1 MNILNSKEAFE
12 AMMAGRNIMC
22 RAVGELMDFDNL
34 SQFPATIFAM
44 PGYEFCIKVETME
57 LAGITFAKPLTLD
70 DVVEDQDIYIVYPD
84 HISHVK
90 FSRQCSKHFAC
101 VRNGFAQLDQE
112 NAVLQL
118 EALGELFGRV
128 ICYPPVI
135 DNVAKT
141 KKKRSGK
148 VKSDADQLN
157 TPADSNTT
165 VANIEKQPELEV
177 VQPVEVAVQD
187 PSVTTEVTVAEAN
200 ELDETDP
207 AILKVIEAIE
217 KCGSDYEL
225 KGVERNLDSNQHK
238 LTETEYKELKNRIA
252 QKRELLLASKK
263 PVTVDSLKKFAIQSE
278 VCAAY
283 IDQIKAC
290 TTTNELADL
299 SSAII
304 ADDKLN
310 IDLQE
315 QLCNQIN
322 EAANQLNQPKPNV
335 EQSSENLSV
344 TELQRLQHEAEK
356 LVQNKAQDEE
366 YQSLLTDLLDRAS
379 KANTPAEAN
388 ALVGYTKTWTE
399 EQRKP
404 LIDAIH
410 KRLVELNKA
419 DAQPSLAVRIQRAED
434 LTELDALE
442 IDVSA
447 CDEVIQ
453 PRLMELI
460 EQRRIQLDQIVAT
473 GEAS

>member
-1 MNILNSKEAFE
+1 MNILNSKEAFD

-22 RAVGELMDFDNL
+22 RAVGESMDFDDL

-84 HISHVK
+84 HISQIK
-90 FSRQCSKHFAC
+90 FSRQCSEHFAC

-135 DNVAKT
+135 DNAPKT
-141 KKKRSGK
+141 KKKRSARAK
-148 VKSDADQLN
+148 NDSAQVD
-157 TPADSNTT
+157 TPAGPSNA
-165 VANIEKQPELEV
+165 VPNIEKQPEPDNETVDRSEWPASQVPSQNYIDMWLNRAKDEPTRRNLDGMKASIDHNWDNLDLDH
-177 VQPVEVAVQD
+177 QLQARQIYADFEALVEQ
-187 PSVTTEVTVAEAN
+187 AESEAI
-200 ELDETDP
+200 ETDP
-207 AILKVIEAIE
+207 VKLVEKFTAQISQFTKVDDVLSFRHVFLAN
-217 KCGSDYEL
+217 GY
-225 KGVERNLDSNQHK
+225 LDQKDQQHLCK
-238 LTETEYKELKNRIA
+238 LTE
-252 QKRELLLASKK
+252 
-263 PVTVDSLKKFAIQSE
+263 
-278 VCAAY
+278 
-283 IDQIKAC
+283 
-290 TTTNELADL
+290 
-299 SSAII
+299 
-304 ADDKLN
+304 DKLLELN
-310 IDLQE
+310 PE
-315 QLCNQIN
+315 QYM
-322 EAANQLNQPKPNV
+322 PKV
-335 EQSSENLSV
+335 EQPSENLSV

-356 LVQNKAQDEE
+356 LVQNKGQDEE
-366 YQSLLTDLLDRAS
+366 YQSLLTDLMDRAS

-460 EQRRIQLDQIVAT
+460 EQRRIQLDQIPAT
-473 GEAS
+473 SEAQ

>member
-1 MNILNSKEAFE
+1 MNILNSKEAFD

-22 RAVGELMDFDNL
+22 RAVGELMDFDDL

-57 LAGITFAKPLTLD
+57 LAGITFARPLKLEEIREGQDVYVINTYGSSIY
-70 DVVEDQDIYIVYPD
+70 VVEFGKMTCTALIESIN
-84 HISHVK
+84 H
-90 FSRQCSKHFAC
+90 
-101 VRNGFAQLDQE
+101 GFAQYDAE
-112 NAVLQL
+112 NAKLQL
-118 EALGELFGRV
+118 QAISKVLGHELTGDCLVVRLGDEEK
-128 ICYPPVI
+128 P
-135 DNVAKT
+135 
-141 KKKRSGK
+141 KKKRSTK
-148 VKSDADQLN
+148 AKNDADNLN

-165 VANIEKQPELEV
+165 VANIEKQPEPEV
-177 VQPVEVAVQD
+177 VQPIEV
-187 PSVTTEVTVAEAN
+187 PVAQPT

-238 LTETEYKELKNRIA
+238 LTETEYSELKNRIA
-252 QKRELLLASKK
+252 QKRELLFASKK

-335 EQSSENLSV
+335 EQPSENLSV

-366 YQSLLTDLLDRAS
+366 YQSLLTDLVDRAR

-388 ALVGYTKTWTE
+388 ALVGYTKAWSE

-410 KRLVELNKA
+410 KRLVELNKTA
-419 DAQPSLAVRIQRAED
+419 EQPSLAVRIQRAED

-460 EQRRIQLDQIVAT
+460 EQRRIQLDQISAT
-473 GEAS
+473 SEAQ

>member
-1 MNILNSKEAFE
+1 MNILNSKEAFD

-22 RAVGELMDFDNL
+22 RAVGGLMDFDDL

-44 PGYEFCIKVETME
+44 PGYEFRIKVETME
-57 LAGITFAKPLTLD
+57 LAGITFTKPLTLD
-70 DVVEDQDIYIVYPD
+70 DVIEDQDIYIVYPD
-84 HISHVK
+84 HISQVK
-90 FSRQCSKHFAC
+90 FSRQCSEHFAC

-135 DNVAKT
+135 DNVTKT
-141 KKKRSGK
+141 KKKRSSK
-148 VKSDADQLN
+148 AKNDADQLN

-165 VANIEKQPELEV
+165 VANIEKQPEPEV
-177 VQPVEVAVQD
+177 VSPIEVAVQD
-187 PSVTTEVTVAEAN
+187 PSVTTEVPVAQPT

-217 KCGSDYEL
+217 KCGSEYVL
-225 KGVERNLDSNQHK
+225 KGVARNLDSNQHK
-238 LTETEYKELKNRIA
+238 LTETEYRELKNRIA

-263 PVTVDSLKKFAIQSE
+263 PATVDTLKKFAMQSE
-278 VCAAY
+278 ACTAY

-304 ADDKLN
+304 ADDNLN

-419 DAQPSLAVRIQRAED
+419 DAQPSLAVRIQRAKD

>member
-1 MNILNSKEAFE
+1 
-12 AMMAGRNIMC
+12 
-22 RAVGELMDFDNL
+22 
-34 SQFPATIFAM
+34 
-44 PGYEFCIKVETME
+44 
-57 LAGITFAKPLTLD
+57 
-70 DVVEDQDIYIVYPD
+70 
-84 HISHVK
+84 
-90 FSRQCSKHFAC
+90 
-101 VRNGFAQLDQE
+101 
-112 NAVLQL
+112 
-118 EALGELFGRV
+118 
-128 ICYPPVI
+128 
-135 DNVAKT
+135 
-141 KKKRSGK
+141 
-148 VKSDADQLN
+148 
-157 TPADSNTT
+157 
-165 VANIEKQPELEV
+165 V
-177 VQPVEVAVQD
+177 VQPIEV
-187 PSVTTEVTVAEAN
+187 PVTQPT

-238 LTETEYKELKNRIA
+238 LTETEYRELKNRIA
-252 QKRELLLASKK
+252 QKRELLFASKK

-278 VCAAY
+278 ACTAY

-335 EQSSENLSV
+335 EQPSENLSV

-379 KANTPAEAN
+379 K
-388 ALVGYTKTWTE
+388 
-399 EQRKP
+399 
-404 LIDAIH
+404 
-410 KRLVELNKA
+410 
-419 DAQPSLAVRIQRAED
+419 AQPSLAVRIQRAED

>member
-22 RAVGELMDFDNL
+22 RAVGELMDFDDL

-57 LAGITFAKPLTLD
+57 LAGITFARPLKLEEIREGQDVYVINTYGSSIY
-70 DVVEDQDIYIVYPD
+70 VVEFGKMTCTALIESIN
-84 HISHVK
+84 H
-90 FSRQCSKHFAC
+90 
-101 VRNGFAQLDQE
+101 GFAQYDAE
-112 NAVLQL
+112 NAKLQL
-118 EALGELFGRV
+118 QAISKVLGHELTGDCLVVRLGDEEK
-128 ICYPPVI
+128 P
-135 DNVAKT
+135 
-141 KKKRSGK
+141 KKKRSTK
-148 VKSDADQLN
+148 AKNDADNLN

-165 VANIEKQPELEV
+165 VANIEKQPEPEV
-177 VQPVEVAVQD
+177 VQPIEV
-187 PSVTTEVTVAEAN
+187 PVAQPT

-263 PVTVDSLKKFAIQSE
+263 PVTVDSLKKFAMQSE
-278 VCAAY
+278 ACTAY

-304 ADDKLN
+304 ADDNLN

-335 EQSSENLSV
+335 EQPSENLSI

>member
-1 MNILNSKEAFE
+1 MNILNSKEAFD

-22 RAVGELMDFDNL
+22 RAVGESMDFDDL

-57 LAGITFAKPLTLD
+57 LAGVTFAKPLTLD

-90 FSRQCSKHFAC
+90 FSRQCSEHFAC

-148 VKSDADQLN
+148 VKNDAAQLN
-157 TPADSNTT
+157 TPAVSNTT
-165 VANIEKQPELEV
+165 VANIEKQPEPEV
-177 VQPVEVAVQD
+177 VQPIEVAAQD
-187 PSVTTEVTVAEAN
+187 PSVTTEAPVAET
-200 ELDETDP
+200 EEDSVETDP
-207 AILKVIEAIE
+207 VKLVE
-217 KCGSDYEL
+217 KFTGQIDQFTKADDVLSFRHVFLANGY
-225 KGVERNLDSNQHK
+225 LDQKDQQHLCK
-238 LTETEYKELKNRIA
+238 LTE
-252 QKRELLLASKK
+252 
-263 PVTVDSLKKFAIQSE
+263 
-278 VCAAY
+278 
-283 IDQIKAC
+283 
-290 TTTNELADL
+290 
-299 SSAII
+299 
-304 ADDKLN
+304 DKLLELN
-310 IDLQE
+310 PE
-315 QLCNQIN
+315 QYT
-322 EAANQLNQPKPNV
+322 PKV
-335 EQSSENLSV
+335 EQPSENLSV
-344 TELQRLQHEAEK
+344 TELQRLQDEAEK

-379 KANTPAEAN
+379 NANTPAEAN
-388 ALVGYTKTWTE
+388 ALVGYTKAWTE

-419 DAQPSLAVRIQRAED
+419 DAQPSLVVRIQRAED

-447 CDEVIQ
+447 CDGVIQ

>member
-1 MNILNSKEAFE
+1 MNILNSKEAFD

-22 RAVGELMDFDNL
+22 RAVGELMDFDDL

-90 FSRQCSKHFAC
+90 FSRQCSEHFAC

-148 VKSDADQLN
+148 VKNDADQLN

-165 VANIEKQPELEV
+165 VANIEKQPEPEV
-177 VQPVEVAVQD
+177 VQPIEVAVQD
-187 PSVTTEVTVAEAN
+187 PSVTTE
-200 ELDETDP
+200 LDETDP
-207 AILKVIEAIE
+207 AILKAIEAIE

-238 LTETEYKELKNRIA
+238 LTETEYRELKNRIA

-263 PVTVDSLKKFAIQSE
+263 PVTVDTLKKFAMQSE
-278 VCAAY
+278 ACTAY

-315 QLCNQIN
+315 HLCNQIN
-322 EAANQLNQPKPNV
+322 EAANQLNQPKPKV

-344 TELQRLQHEAEK
+344 NELQRLQHEAEK

>member
-1 MNILNSKEAFE
+1 MNILNSKEAFD

-22 RAVGELMDFDNL
+22 RAVGELMDFDDL

-90 FSRQCSKHFAC
+90 FSRQCSEHFAC

-148 VKSDADQLN
+148 VKNDADQLN

-165 VANIEKQPELEV
+165 VANIEKQPEPEV
-177 VQPVEVAVQD
+177 VQPIEVAVQD
-187 PSVTTEVTVAEAN
+187 PSVTT

-238 LTETEYKELKNRIA
+238 LTETEYRELKNRIA

-263 PVTVDSLKKFAIQSE
+263 PVTVDTLKKFAMQSE
-278 VCAAY
+278 ACTAY

-315 QLCNQIN
+315 HLCNQIN
-322 EAANQLNQPKPNV
+322 EAANQLNQPKPKV

-344 TELQRLQHEAEK
+344 NELQRLQHEAEK

-388 ALVGYTKTWTE
+388 ALVGYTKAWSE

-460 EQRRIQLDQIVAT
+460 EQRRIQLDQIVET
-473 GEAS
+473 GEAT

>member
-1 MNILNSKEAFE
+1 MNILNSKEAFN

-22 RAVGELMDFDNL
+22 RAVGELMDFDDL

-57 LAGITFAKPLTLD
+57 LAGITFAKPLKLEEVLEGQDVYIINTYGSSIY
-70 DVVEDQDIYIVYPD
+70 VVEFGKMTCTALIESIN
-84 HISHVK
+84 
-90 FSRQCSKHFAC
+90 
-101 VRNGFAQLDQE
+101 NGFAQHDAE
-112 NAVLQL
+112 NAKLQL
-118 EALGELFGRV
+118 QAISKVLGRELTGDCLVVRLGDEEK
-128 ICYPPVI
+128 P
-135 DNVAKT
+135 
-141 KKKRSGK
+141 KKKRSTK
-148 VKSDADQLN
+148 AKNDADNLN

-165 VANIEKQPELEV
+165 VANIEKQPEPEV
-177 VQPVEVAVQD
+177 VQPIEV
-187 PSVTTEVTVAEAN
+187 PVAQPT

-238 LTETEYKELKNRIA
+238 LAETEYSELKNRIA
-252 QKRELLLASKK
+252 QKRELLFASKK

-278 VCAAY
+278 VCTAY

-335 EQSSENLSV
+335 EQPSENLSV

-388 ALVGYTKTWTE
+388 ALVGYTKAWSE

-460 EQRRIQLDQIVAT
+460 EQRRIQLDQISAT
-473 GEAS
+473 SEAQ

>member
-1 MNILNSKEAFE
+1 MNILNSKEAFD

-22 RAVGELMDFDNL
+22 RAVGELMDFDDL

-57 LAGITFAKPLTLD
+57 LAGITFARPLKLEEIREGQDVYVINTYGSSIY
-70 DVVEDQDIYIVYPD
+70 VVEFGKMTCTALIESIN
-84 HISHVK
+84 H
-90 FSRQCSKHFAC
+90 
-101 VRNGFAQLDQE
+101 GFAQYDAE
-112 NAVLQL
+112 NAKLQL
-118 EALGELFGRV
+118 QAISKVLGHELTGDCLVVRLGDEEK
-128 ICYPPVI
+128 P
-135 DNVAKT
+135 
-141 KKKRSGK
+141 KKKRSTK
-148 VKSDADQLN
+148 AKNDADNLN

-165 VANIEKQPELEV
+165 VANIEKQPEPEV
-177 VQPVEVAVQD
+177 VQPIEV
-187 PSVTTEVTVAEAN
+187 PVAQPT

-238 LTETEYKELKNRIA
+238 LTETEYSELKNRIA
-252 QKRELLLASKK
+252 QKRELLFASKK

-335 EQSSENLSV
+335 EQPSENLSV

-366 YQSLLTDLLDRAS
+366 YQNLLTDLVDRAS

-419 DAQPSLAVRIQRAED
+419 NAQPSLAVRIQRAED

>member
-1 MNILNSKEAFE
+1 MNILNSKEAFD

-22 RAVGELMDFDNL
+22 RAVGELMDFDDL

-57 LAGITFAKPLTLD
+57 LAGITFARPLKLEEIREGQDVYVINTYGSSIY
-70 DVVEDQDIYIVYPD
+70 VVEFGKMTCTALIESIN
-84 HISHVK
+84 H
-90 FSRQCSKHFAC
+90 
-101 VRNGFAQLDQE
+101 GFAQYDAE
-112 NAVLQL
+112 NAKLQL
-118 EALGELFGRV
+118 QAISKVLGHELTGDCLVVRLGDEEK
-128 ICYPPVI
+128 P
-135 DNVAKT
+135 
-141 KKKRSGK
+141 KKKRSTK
-148 VKSDADQLN
+148 AKNDADNLN

-165 VANIEKQPELEV
+165 VANIEKQPEPEV
-177 VQPVEVAVQD
+177 VQPIEVPADQ
-187 PSVTTEVTVAEAN
+187 ST

-238 LTETEYKELKNRIA
+238 LTETEYRELKNRIA
-252 QKRELLLASKK
+252 QKRELLFASKK

-283 IDQIKAC
+283 IDQMKAC

-335 EQSSENLSV
+335 EQPSENLSV

-366 YQSLLTDLLDRAS
+366 YQSLLTDLVDRAR

-388 ALVGYTKTWTE
+388 ALVGYTKAWSE

-410 KRLVELNKA
+410 KRLVELNKTTE
-419 DAQPSLAVRIQRAED
+419 QPSLAVRIQRAED

-460 EQRRIQLDQIVAT
+460 EQRRIQLDQISAT
-473 GEAS
+473 SEAQ

>member
-22 RAVGELMDFDNL
+22 RAVGELMDFDDL

-70 DVVEDQDIYIVYPD
+70 DVVEDQDIYIVHPD

-90 FSRQCSKHFAC
+90 FSRQCSEHFAC

-135 DNVAKT
+135 DNVPKT

-148 VKSDADQLN
+148 AKNDADNLN

-165 VANIEKQPELEV
+165 VANIEKQPEPEV
-177 VQPVEVAVQD
+177 VQPIEV
-187 PSVTTEVTVAEAN
+187 PVAQPT

-263 PVTVDSLKKFAIQSE
+263 PVTVDSLKKFAMQSE
-278 VCAAY
+278 ACTAY

-304 ADDKLN
+304 ADDNLN

-335 EQSSENLSV
+335 EQPSENLSI

-356 LVQNKAQDEE
+356 LVQNKDQDEE
-366 YQSLLTDLLDRAS
+366 YQSLLADLLDRAS

-434 LTELDALE
+434 LTELDAVE

>member
-1 MNILNSKEAFE
+1 MNILNSKEAFD

-22 RAVGELMDFDNL
+22 RAVGELMDFDDL

-70 DVVEDQDIYIVYPD
+70 DVIEDQDIYIVYPD

-90 FSRQCSKHFAC
+90 FSRQCSEHFAC
-101 VRNGFAQLDQE
+101 VRNGFAQADQE

-135 DNVAKT
+135 DNVPKT

-148 VKSDADQLN
+148 AKNDADNLN

-165 VANIEKQPELEV
+165 VANIEEQPEPEV
-177 VQPVEVAVQD
+177 VKPIEVPVTQP
-187 PSVTTEVTVAEAN
+187 T

-238 LTETEYKELKNRIA
+238 LTETEYRELKNRIA

-263 PVTVDSLKKFAIQSE
+263 PVTVDSLKKFAMQSE
-278 VCAAY
+278 ACTAY

-304 ADDKLN
+304 ADDNLN

-335 EQSSENLSV
+335 EQPSENLSV

-419 DAQPSLAVRIQRAED
+419 DAQPSLAVRIQRSED

>member
-22 RAVGELMDFDNL
+22 RAVGELMDFDDL

-70 DVVEDQDIYIVYPD
+70 DVIEDQDIYIVYPD

-90 FSRQCSKHFAC
+90 FSRQCSEHFAC
-101 VRNGFAQLDQE
+101 VRNGFAQADQE

-148 VKSDADQLN
+148 VKNDADQLN

-165 VANIEKQPELEV
+165 VANIEKQPEPEV
-177 VQPVEVAVQD
+177 VQPIEV
-187 PSVTTEVTVAEAN
+187 PVAQPT

-238 LTETEYKELKNRIA
+238 LTETEYRELKNRIA
-252 QKRELLLASKK
+252 QKRELLFASKK

-278 VCAAY
+278 ACTAY

-304 ADDKLN
+304 ADDNLN

-335 EQSSENLSV
+335 EQPSENLSV

-388 ALVGYTKTWTE
+388 ALVGYTKAWSE

-410 KRLVELNKA
+410 KRLVELNKTTE
-419 DAQPSLAVRIQRAED
+419 QPSLAVRIQRAED

-460 EQRRIQLDQIVAT
+460 EQRRIQLDQISAT
-473 GEAS
+473 SEAQ

>member
-22 RAVGELMDFDNL
+22 RAVGELMDFDDL

-57 LAGITFAKPLTLD
+57 LAGITFARPLKLEEIREGQDVYVINTYGSSIY
-70 DVVEDQDIYIVYPD
+70 VVEFGKMTCTALIESIN
-84 HISHVK
+84 H
-90 FSRQCSKHFAC
+90 
-101 VRNGFAQLDQE
+101 GFAQYDAE
-112 NAVLQL
+112 NAKLQL
-118 EALGELFGRV
+118 QAISKVLGHELTGDCLVVRLGDEEK
-128 ICYPPVI
+128 P
-135 DNVAKT
+135 
-141 KKKRSGK
+141 KKKRSTK
-148 VKSDADQLN
+148 AKNDADNLN

-165 VANIEKQPELEV
+165 VANIEKQPEPEV
-177 VQPVEVAVQD
+177 VQPIEV
-187 PSVTTEVTVAEAN
+187 PVAQPT

-238 LTETEYKELKNRIA
+238 LTETEYRELKNRIA
-252 QKRELLLASKK
+252 QKRELLFASKK

-278 VCAAY
+278 ACTAY

-335 EQSSENLSV
+335 EQPSENLSV

-388 ALVGYTKTWTE
+388 ALVGYTKAWSE

-460 EQRRIQLDQIVAT
+460 EQRRIQLDQISAT
-473 GEAS
+473 SEAQ

>member
-1 MNILNSKEAFE
+1 MKILNGKEAFE

-22 RAVGELMDFDNL
+22 RAVGGLMDFDDL
-34 SQFPATIFAM
+34 DRFPATIFAM
-44 PGYEFCIKVETME
+44 PGYEFSIKVETME

-70 DVVEDQDIYIVYPD
+70 DVVEDQEIFIIHPD
-84 HISHVK
+84 HVSLVK
-90 FSRQCSKHFAC
+90 YSKQNGEYFAC
-101 VRNGFAQLDQE
+101 VRNGFAQADNK

-118 EALGELFGRV
+118 EAMGKLFGRV
-128 ICYPPVI
+128 ICYSPTI
-135 DNVAKT
+135 DNTGKT
-141 KKKRSGK
+141 KKKRSTK
-148 VKSDADQLN
+148 AKSEADQ
-157 TPADSNTT
+157 TSIPAGPVNA
-165 VANIEKQPELEV
+165 VPNIEKLPEPEVPQPIEV
-177 VQPVEVAVQD
+177 VVQD
-187 PSVTTEVTVAEAN
+187 PSVTTEVPAAQPA

-238 LTETEYKELKNRIA
+238 LTETEYSELKNRIA
-252 QKRELLLASKK
+252 QKRELLFASKK

-278 VCAAY
+278 ACTAY

-322 EAANQLNQPKPNV
+322 EAANQLNQPKPKE
-335 EQSSENLSV
+335 EQPPENLSV
-344 TELQRLQHEAEK
+344 AELQRLQHEAEK

-366 YQSLLTDLLDRAS
+366 YQTLLTDLLDRAE

-388 ALVGYTKTWTE
+388 SLVRYTRAWTE

-404 LIDAIH
+404 LLDAIH
-410 KRLVELNKA
+410 KRLVQLN
-419 DAQPSLAVRIQRAED
+419 DANEQPSLAVRIQRAED
-434 LTELDALE
+434 LTELDSLE

-460 EQRRIQLDQIVAT
+460 EQRRIELELPTEA

>member
-1 MNILNSKEAFE
+1 MNILNSKEAFD

-22 RAVGELMDFDNL
+22 RAVGELMDFDDL

-57 LAGITFAKPLTLD
+57 LAGNTFAKPLTLD
-70 DVVEDQDIYIVYPD
+70 DVIEDQDIYIVYPD

-90 FSRQCSKHFAC
+90 FSRQCSEHFAC
-101 VRNGFAQLDQE
+101 VRNGFAQADQE

-135 DNVAKT
+135 DNVPKT

-148 VKSDADQLN
+148 AKNDADNLN

-165 VANIEKQPELEV
+165 VANIEKQPEPEV
-177 VQPVEVAVQD
+177 VQPIEV
-187 PSVTTEVTVAEAN
+187 PVTQPT

-238 LTETEYKELKNRIA
+238 LTETEYRELKNRIA

-263 PVTVDSLKKFAIQSE
+263 PVTVDSLKKFAMQSE
-278 VCAAY
+278 ACTAY

-304 ADDKLN
+304 ADDNLN

-322 EAANQLNQPKPNV
+322 
-335 EQSSENLSV
+335 
-344 TELQRLQHEAEK
+344 R
-356 LVQNKAQDEE
+356 
-366 YQSLLTDLLDRAS
+366 
-379 KANTPAEAN
+379 
-388 ALVGYTKTWTE
+388 
-399 EQRKP
+399 
-404 LIDAIH
+404 
-410 KRLVELNKA
+410 
-419 DAQPSLAVRIQRAED
+419 SLAKVN
-434 LTELDALE
+434 L
-442 IDVSA
+442 
-447 CDEVIQ
+447 
-453 PRLMELI
+453 
-460 EQRRIQLDQIVAT
+460 
-473 GEAS
+473 